1 MQRPDFADFRS
12 LLDRC
17 AEVYGKPKPSD
28 ALIEAYWSSLLDVNF
43 AIVRRCAEAHMKHGK
58 FFPKPAELR
67 PKEDKPPAVRDPGT
81 DASFQAA
88 ERRAVANLEELRR
101 TDEDAW
107 RREVRLRYLDRRMA
121 TEWEGSTIYAQAKRE
136 WLELRGLHAVTQ

>member
-1 MQRPDFADFRS
+1 MQRHDFAEFRS

-28 ALIEAYWSSLLDVNF
+28 ALLETYWSSLLDVNI
-43 AIVRRCAEAHMKHGK
+43 AVVRRCADAHLKHSK

-67 PKEDKPPAVRDPGT
+67 PKEDKPQAVRDPASD
-81 DASFQAA
+81 DAFQAA
-88 ERRAVANLEELRR
+88 ERRAIRNLEELKLA
-101 TDEDAW
+101 DAERW

-121 TEWEGSTIYAQAKRE
+121 TEREGSAIYAQAKRE
-136 WLELRGLHAVTQ
+136 WLQLRGLA